1 LKNKFDIRHRV
12 QGTRTKALSISLVI
26 LLVPCIL
33 FLVPF
38 TIGCKVH
45 YGFSD
50 KTSIPD
56 TIKTIRINQIENKA
70 RYINPQLSPALT
82 DKFRQKI
89 TSQTKLT
96 TINTDN
102 PDWEITGTIVD
113 YSFTTSAISD
123 QRVVNNRLTVVIHVT
138 IVKHKEDG
146 KIEDYDISRSFEF
159 KGDLSFQQAEQALGD
174 EMIRTLADEM
184 FNKLFSKW

>member
-1 LKNKFDIRHRV
+1 MRKVFQH
-12 QGTRTKALSISLVI
+12 ISWLMPAI
-26 LLVPCIL
+26 LLVFSINSN
-33 FLVPF
+33 
-38 TIGCKVH
+38 TGCGVYK
-45 YGFSD
+45 FSD
-50 KTSIPD
+50 TGSIPD
-56 TIKTIRINQIENKA
+56 TIKTVKIHQILNNA
-70 RYINPQLSPALT
+70 RYINPQLSPRLT
-82 DKFRQKI
+82 DRFRQKI

-113 YSFTTSAISD
+113 YSFSTSAISN
-123 QRVVNNRLTVVIHVT
+123 QQVVNNRLTVSIHIT

-146 KIEDYDISRSFEF
+146 KTEDYDISRSFEF

>member
-1 LKNKFDIRHRV
+1 MKKAYRH
-12 QGTRTKALSISLVI
+12 ISWLIAGIVLVI
-26 LLVPCIL
+26 SMSSN
-33 FLVPF
+33 
-38 TIGCKVH
+38 TSCKIR

-56 TIKTIRINQIENKA
+56 TIKTIKINQILNNA
-70 RYINPQLSPALT
+70 RYINPQLSPRLT
-82 DKFRQKI
+82 DRFRQKI

-113 YSFTTSAISD
+113 YSFTTSAISN
-123 QRVVNNRLTVVIHVT
+123 QQVVNNRLTVSIHIT
-138 IVKHKEDG
+138 IIKHKDDG
-146 KIEDYDISRSFEF
+146 KTEDYDISRSFEF
-159 KGDLSFQQAEQALGD
+159 KGDLSFQQAEAALGD